1 MKKSFLKIFS
11 VITVAVTI
19 ISCDK
24 DFNTVGSDVIGDDH
38 FNLEKVDYDVVAYN
52 KATGPVQT
60 NNLTV
65 NAFGVYEN
73 PAFGATTASFVTQLG
88 LTRTYENPK
97 KILGE
102 NFTIEATD
110 SVYLYIPYFAT
121 DTQVVDEN
129 TNLKVYE
136 LDSIYGDK
144 NTTFDLKIY
153 ENGYFLNDYNPGE
166 DFVNSQK
173 FYSNDFAKFDSNI

>member
-65 NAFGVYEN
+65 NAFGV
-73 PAFGATTASFVTQLG
+73 ATLG
-88 LTRTYENPK
+88 
-97 KILGE
+97 
-102 NFTIEATD
+102 
-110 SVYLYIPYFAT
+110 
-121 DTQVVDEN
+121 
-129 TNLKVYE
+129 NLKAPIRLTLV
-136 LDSIYGDK
+136 K
-144 NTTFDLKIY
+144 NSLA
-153 ENGYFLNDYNPGE
+153 E
-166 DFVNSQK
+166 
-173 FYSNDFAKFDSNI
+173 

>member
-73 PAFGATTASFVTQLG
+73 PAFGATTGVTAFPVPSSTVTSYTFP
-88 LTRTYENPK
+88 LT
-97 KILGE
+97 
-102 NFTIEATD
+102 
-110 SVYLYIPYFAT
+110 VM
-121 DTQVVDEN
+121 V
-129 TNLKVYE
+129 
-136 LDSIYGDK
+136 
-144 NTTFDLKIY
+144 
-153 ENGYFLNDYNPGE
+153 
-166 DFVNSQK
+166 
-173 FYSNDFAKFDSNI
+173 